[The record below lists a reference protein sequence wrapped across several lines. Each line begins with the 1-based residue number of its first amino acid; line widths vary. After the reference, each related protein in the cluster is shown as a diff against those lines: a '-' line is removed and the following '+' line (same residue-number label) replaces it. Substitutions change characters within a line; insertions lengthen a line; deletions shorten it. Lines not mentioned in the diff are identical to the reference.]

1 VIDHIVWDW
10 NGTLFDDGEALV
22 LATIDAFATSGFG
35 EVTGESYR
43 SHFTRPIPEFYDR
56 LAGRTLTTAEQALL
70 DNNFQSSYAR
80 RMAEVNIHADAIVAL
95 TAWREA
101 GRTQSLLSMYP
112 HEKLVGLTQLREVA
126 HFFVRVDGVRG
137 AGAHEALRKE
147 PHLREHLNALRT
159 NTKRTLVVG
168 DNVDDVHA
176 ARACGVPCV
185 LYRPAERAL
194 VSRTRVR
201 RLGVPVVADLP
212 SAIRWA
218 LAAGTNNSIPGEI
231 HLT

>member
-22 LATIDAFATSGFG
+22 LATIDAFASCGFG
-35 EVTGESYR
+35 EVTDESYR
-43 SHFTRPIPEFYDR
+43 SHFTRPIPQFYER
-56 LAGRTLTTAEQALL
+56 LAGRTLTAAEQVLL
-70 DNNFQSSYAR
+70 DDHFQSSYAR
-80 RMAEVNIHADAIVAL
+80 RMAEVSIHADTVVAL
-95 TAWREA
+95 TTWREA

-112 HEKLVGLTQLREVA
+112 HEKLVGLTQLREIA
-126 HFFVRVDGVRG
+126 HFFVRVDGSREDG
-137 AGAHEALRKE
+137 TQEALRKE
-147 PHLREHLNALRT
+147 PHLRQHLNALRA
-159 NTKRTLVVG
+159 NRKRTLVIG

-185 LYRPAERAL
+185 VYRPAEGAL
-194 VSRTRVR
+194 VSSTRVR

-212 SAIRWA
+212 SAIRLA
-218 LAAGTNNSIPGEI
+218 LAAGANDSIPGEI